1 MGREIERTGQFPKVI
16 LVKDSLIQISG
27 FTLTSLLEV
36 TGLDDF
42 CYREFFE
49 QFYPQF
55 HLP

>member
-1 MGREIERTGQFPKVI
+1 MGRKIEGTGQFPKVI
-16 LVKDSLIQISG
+16 PVKDSLIKVSG
-27 FTLTSLLEV
+27 FVLKRLLEV
-36 TGLDDF
+36 TGSVDF

>member
-16 LVKDSLIQISG
+16 SFKDSLIKVSD
-27 FTLTSLLEV
+27 FVLTRLLKV
-36 TGLDDF
+36 TGPGDF

>member
-36 TGLDDF
+36 TEPDDF